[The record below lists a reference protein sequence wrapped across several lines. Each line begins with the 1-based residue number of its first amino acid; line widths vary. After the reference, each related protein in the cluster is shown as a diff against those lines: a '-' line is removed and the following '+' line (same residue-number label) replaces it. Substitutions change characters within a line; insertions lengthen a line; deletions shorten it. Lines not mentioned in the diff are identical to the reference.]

1 MESTMTR
8 RQRLAAKRQ
17 AAFNRKFNRPALKPM
32 AIRNRI
38 EPPTPLCTQQ
48 IGSHIRH
55 CTP

>member
-1 MESTMTR
+1 MTR